1 MTDEA
6 NRNTKQQKKQQHSE
20 ERRYGQY
27 ETIISIKSVIA
38 NGGMCMPV

>member
-6 NRNTKQQKKQQHSE
+6 NRNTKQQKKQQHPE
-20 ERRYGQY
+20 ERKCGKY
-27 ETIISIKSVIA
+27 ETIISIKPVVA